1 MDFNEYVLERYV
13 RDRLADARAAAVRH
27 ATIPGR
33 RRRRLRVELGAA
45 LIALGQWLLEPAPAP
60 DGTRA

>member
-1 MDFNEYVLERYV
+1 MDFNDYVLERYV
-13 RDRLADARAAAVRH
+13 RDRLADARAAAARH
-27 ATIPGR
+27 ASIPG